1 MQTLIIG
8 NGFDIDHNLPTK
20 YKDFLGFIEEINYV
34 KEIGENKIEKIYLA
48 DTDLK
53 RYIKDVFLLP
63 DKNNIKCEIL
73 SLIDE
78 NMWIKYF
85 LGVKEAFGDNWIDFE
100 AEISQVVQ
108 ELENVKDYVIAETK
122 KGSRTIVVPDYM
134 KRKLDR
140 LSFDAVPVY
149 RGGSPIAVNEYI
161 SEWVKHLD
169 ELIRLLEIYLCDYV
183 KNIKIEY
190 YSPDIFNLNPDHII
204 SFNYTDTY
212 ERLYSYGRRQ
222 IKYNY
227 IHGKAFISNTVDTC
241 NMVLGIDEY
250 LDESRRNKK
259 TEFIQ
264 FKKYYQRVR
273 KKTDCEYV
281 YWFDNQGK
289 PEKSQDYND
298 EVYIF
303 GHSLDITDGDVLA
316 SVFKCPNTRIVIFY
330 YDNTVYGKQI
340 SNLVALL
347 GQDVLLSKVYGR
359 EPSIV
364 FKKQQEHRKISNS
377 GFEVVHD
384 IYKLRQLYNYNNVQA
399 QEIVNDIINK
409 INDCNIS
416 YFESQEN
423 VVDMYNSLQEIGLAE
438 ENKSKLLSF
447 AKVIYDDK
455 LYGKKKTI
463 DASKWDYCDYDGYNC
478 CNRKTSKFIDEINNY
493 NVEQYEKQVF
503 TIRDEAEQ
511 EEKHLLHPDELE
523 DDYSIEN
530 YKNTFKY
537 AMNKL
542 NSSTINN
549 TRSILNSLV
558 TIARNLNINEIKTF
572 YTEMLKRAKNP
583 ILYSRINY
591 ILACYNEE
599 LYMENQSRQYYES
612 MGE

>member
-161 SEWVKHLD
+161 SEWVKHLN

-359 EPSIV
+359 KPSIV

-455 LYGKKKTI
+455 LNGKKKTI

-549 TRSILNSLV
+549 TRAILNSLV

>member
-20 YKDFLGFIEEINYV
+20 YKDFLSFIEEINYV
-34 KEIGENKIEKIYLA
+34 KEICENEIEKIYLA

-53 RYIKDVFLLP
+53 RYIKDVFLLS

-108 ELENVKDYVIAETK
+108 ELENVKDYVITETK
-122 KGSRTIVVPDYM
+122 KGSRIIVVPDYM

-212 ERLYSYGRRQ
+212 ERLYSYGRKQ

-289 PEKSQDYND
+289 PEKSQDYKD

-330 YDNTVYGKQI
+330 YDNIVYGKQI

-493 NVEQYEKQVF
+493 NAEQYEKQVF

-511 EEKHLLHPDELE
+511 EEKHLLYPDELE

-549 TRSILNSLV
+549 TRPILNSLV
-558 TIARNLNINEIKTF
+558 TIAMNLNINEIKTF
-572 YTEMLKRAKNP
+572 YTEMLKCAKNP

-599 LYMENQSRQYYES
+599 LYMEKQSRQYYES

>member
-34 KEIGENKIEKIYLA
+34 KEIGKNKIEKIYLA

-455 LYGKKKTI
+455 LNGKKKTI

-478 CNRKTSKFIDEINNY
+478 CNRKTSKLIDEINNY
-493 NVEQYEKQVF
+493 NVEQYKKQVF

-511 EEKHLLHPDELE
+511 EEKHLLYPDELE

-558 TIARNLNINEIKTF
+558 TIAMNLNINEIKTF

>member
-53 RYIKDVFLLP
+53 RYIKDVFFLP

-423 VVDMYNSLQEIGLAE
+423 VVDMYNSLQEIGLVE

-511 EEKHLLHPDELE
+511 EEKHLLYPDELE

>member
-34 KEIGENKIEKIYLA
+34 KEIGKNKIEKIYLA

-455 LYGKKKTI
+455 LNGKKKTI

-511 EEKHLLHPDELE
+511 EEKHLLYPDELE

-549 TRSILNSLV
+549 TRPILNSLV
-558 TIARNLNINEIKTF
+558 TIAMNLNINEIKTF

-583 ILYSRINY
+583 ILHSRINY

>member
-1 MQTLIIG
+1 M
-8 NGFDIDHNLPTK
+8 
-20 YKDFLGFIEEINYV
+20 
-34 KEIGENKIEKIYLA
+34 
-48 DTDLK
+48 
-53 RYIKDVFLLP
+53 
-63 DKNNIKCEIL
+63 
-73 SLIDE
+73 
-78 NMWIKYF
+78 
-85 LGVKEAFGDNWIDFE
+85 
-100 AEISQVVQ
+100 
-108 ELENVKDYVIAETK
+108 
-122 KGSRTIVVPDYM
+122 
-134 KRKLDR
+134 
-140 LSFDAVPVY
+140 
-149 RGGSPIAVNEYI
+149 
-161 SEWVKHLD
+161 
-169 ELIRLLEIYLCDYV
+169 
-183 KNIKIEY
+183 
-190 YSPDIFNLNPDHII
+190 
-204 SFNYTDTY
+204 
-212 ERLYSYGRRQ
+212 
-222 IKYNY
+222 
-227 IHGKAFISNTVDTC
+227 
-241 NMVLGIDEY
+241 
-250 LDESRRNKK
+250 
-259 TEFIQ
+259 
-264 FKKYYQRVR
+264 
-273 KKTDCEYV
+273 
-281 YWFDNQGK
+281 
-289 PEKSQDYND
+289 
-298 EVYIF
+298 
-303 GHSLDITDGDVLA
+303 
-316 SVFKCPNTRIVIFY
+316 
-330 YDNTVYGKQI
+330 
-340 SNLVALL
+340 
-347 GQDVLLSKVYGR
+347 
-359 EPSIV
+359 
-364 FKKQQEHRKISNS
+364 
-377 GFEVVHD
+377 VHD

-511 EEKHLLHPDELE
+511 EEKHLLYPDELE

>member
-149 RGGSPIAVNEYI
+149 RGGSPIAVSEYI

-511 EEKHLLHPDELE
+511 EEKHLLYPDELE

>member
-34 KEIGENKIEKIYLA
+34 KEIGKNKIEKIYLA

-455 LYGKKKTI
+455 LNGKKKTI

-511 EEKHLLHPDELE
+511 EEKHLLYPDELE

-549 TRSILNSLV
+549 TRPILNSLV
-558 TIARNLNINEIKTF
+558 TIAMNLNINEIKTF

>member
-34 KEIGENKIEKIYLA
+34 KEIGKNKIEKIYLA

-303 GHSLDITDGDVLA
+303 GHSLDITDGDILA

-455 LYGKKKTI
+455 LNGKKKTI

-511 EEKHLLHPDELE
+511 EEKHLLYPDELE

-549 TRSILNSLV
+549 TRPILNSLV
-558 TIARNLNINEIKTF
+558 TIAMNLNINEIKTF

>member
-511 EEKHLLHPDELE
+511 EEKHLLYPDELE

>member
-20 YKDFLGFIEEINYV
+20 YKDFLSFIEEINYV
-34 KEIGENKIEKIYLA
+34 KEICENEIEKIYLA

-53 RYIKDVFLLP
+53 RYIKDVFLLS

-122 KGSRTIVVPDYM
+122 KGSRIIVVPDYM

-212 ERLYSYGRRQ
+212 ERLYSYGRKQ

-264 FKKYYQRVR
+264 FKKYYQRIR

-289 PEKSQDYND
+289 PEKTQDYKD

-330 YDNTVYGKQI
+330 YDNIVYGKQI

-493 NVEQYEKQVF
+493 NTEQYEKQVF

-511 EEKHLLHPDELE
+511 EEKHLLYPGELE

-549 TRSILNSLV
+549 TRPILNSLV

-572 YTEMLKRAKNP
+572 YTEMLNCAKNP

-599 LYMENQSRQYYES
+599 LYMEKQSRQYYES

>member
-34 KEIGENKIEKIYLA
+34 KEIGKNKIEKIYLA

-438 ENKSKLLSF
+438 ENKSKLLSL

-455 LYGKKKTI
+455 LNGKKKTI

-511 EEKHLLHPDELE
+511 EEKHLLYPDELE

-549 TRSILNSLV
+549 TRPILNSLV
-558 TIARNLNINEIKTF
+558 TIAMNLNINEIKTF